1 MLRRLHSAARRTG
14 TCKNAASVRRSHLE
28 NAVLGV
34 LKDNLLQPD
43 LVEEFVRSYHAEI
56 NRNAAEASAQSDRST
71 KKLTKIEKQIEAIID
86 SIANGFRSDALKER
100 LEQLEAER
108 KALGRDLSQTKPSP
122 IRLHPKLPAIYRA
135 KVEKLTE
142 ALTDPAIRDE
152 AAEAIRGLIDAV
164 AVEMTEVG
172 PEVEVRGEI
181 SKMIGFSDPKIEQN
195 QCSVKVVAGL
205 GFEPRTFRL

>member
-1 MLRRLHSAARRTG
+1 MHQHCRRFAPISLTQLQHNLG
-14 TCKNAASVRRSHLE
+14 EHQVNQIDQYRSF
-28 NAVLGV
+28 
-34 LKDNLLQPD
+34 LQIQ
-43 LVEEFVRSYHAEI
+43 LS
-56 NRNAAEASAQSDRST
+56 
-71 KKLTKIEKQIEAIID
+71 L
-86 SIANGFRSDALKER
+86 ALC
-100 LEQLEAER
+100 LSF
-108 KALGRDLSQTKPSP
+108 LGRDLSQTKPSP